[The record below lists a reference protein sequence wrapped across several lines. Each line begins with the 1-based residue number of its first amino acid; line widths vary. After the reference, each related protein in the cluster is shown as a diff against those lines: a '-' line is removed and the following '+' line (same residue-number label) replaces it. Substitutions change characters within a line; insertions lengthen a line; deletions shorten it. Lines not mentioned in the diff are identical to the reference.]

1 MVKKITRK
9 KKIPNK
15 LFIEKIFIENYKA
28 FSKPTKVTLGPMI
41 NLIFGKNSS
50 GKSSIFQSLRI
61 FRQSYGLGNLTP
73 FNYESPEKF
82 RGKGGLDLDIG
93 YNGIIN
99 GGNENKYLTMGLG
112 ISVLKQEDNKI
123 DPSRQT
129 GLIYEFKYKNNF
141 YSEKSKDPYIIP
153 HKTILNSMKMYTGF
167 GKVKLDFPNYKIIKH
182 DSAEYKKLL
191 ELQRYSDRDFM
202 KAVSENYEDRI
213 KTYGS
218 LYDPYYYKIEMDP
231 KEINIENINEIWD
244 IYSKTNKKLLVEYI
258 GAYSDFLEKKY
269 KEKKGIVI
277 PELSLG
283 GHRSWEL
290 RQKFMRLKHSDW
302 RKIIS
307 KNISETSRLQSLLK
321 NKNDNFYVFLDQ
333 VGFGYGSLGDEKSKK
348 FLSGIKIL
356 VAFLKSKKASTKA
369 SFLKFFYEDICK
381 KSKELV
387 YFNGRILYQP
397 DKVLN
402 RQMYFREMDE
412 ILLYLINII
421 MFPLAT
427 MKRGKGI
434 TPRPIAIFSQ
444 YNAGV
449 FGRSRSYDILGDIE
463 KCMDKLLVVPGLRS
477 LPKRYFVKGLQ
488 TDYVGP
494 QAENLAEML
503 ANKEIRNVTN
513 YWFNKLEIPYRVD
526 IRKTSN
532 YYEIVWKPRNSKMSV
547 SQTHVG
553 LGYPVILPFIV
564 QCIVAKN
571 KIIVIEE
578 PEVHLHPKLEA
589 DIVDLIAESSIKRR
603 NQFLIETHSEDFLLR
618 VLKKIRKGDLE
629 PEHISVNYITN
640 TAERGAEVKKIKVNK
655 FGQYTTPWKDNLF
668 AQRRREFK

>member
-1 MVKKITRK
+1 MKNRK
-9 KKIPNK
+9 
-15 LFIEKIFIENYKA
+15 
-28 FSKPTKVTLGPMI
+28 
-41 NLIFGKNSS
+41 
-50 GKSSIFQSLRI
+50 
-61 FRQSYGLGNLTP
+61 GL
-73 FNYESPEKF
+73 
-82 RGKGGLDLDIG
+82 
-93 YNGIIN
+93 
-99 GGNENKYLTMGLG
+99 
-112 ISVLKQEDNKI
+112 
-123 DPSRQT
+123 
-129 GLIYEFKYKNNF
+129 
-141 YSEKSKDPYIIP
+141 
-153 HKTILNSMKMYTGF
+153 
-167 GKVKLDFPNYKIIKH
+167 
-182 DSAEYKKLL
+182 A
-191 ELQRYSDRDFM
+191 
-202 KAVSENYEDRI
+202 
-213 KTYGS
+213 
-218 LYDPYYYKIEMDP
+218 
-231 KEINIENINEIWD
+231 
-244 IYSKTNKKLLVEYI
+244 
-258 GAYSDFLEKKY
+258 
-269 KEKKGIVI
+269 
-277 PELSLG
+277 
-283 GHRSWEL
+283 
-290 RQKFMRLKHSDW
+290 
-302 RKIIS
+302 
-307 KNISETSRLQSLLK
+307 
-321 NKNDNFYVFLDQ
+321 
-333 VGFGYGSLGDEKSKK
+333 
-348 FLSGIKIL
+348 
-356 VAFLKSKKASTKA
+356 
-369 SFLKFFYEDICK
+369 
-381 KSKELV
+381 
-387 YFNGRILYQP
+387 
-397 DKVLN
+397 
-402 RQMYFREMDE
+402 
-412 ILLYLINII
+412 
-421 MFPLAT
+421 
-427 MKRGKGI
+427 
-434 TPRPIAIFSQ
+434 PRPIAIFSQ
-444 YNAGV
+444 YSAGV
-449 FGRSRSYDILGDIE
+449 FGRSRSNDILGDIE